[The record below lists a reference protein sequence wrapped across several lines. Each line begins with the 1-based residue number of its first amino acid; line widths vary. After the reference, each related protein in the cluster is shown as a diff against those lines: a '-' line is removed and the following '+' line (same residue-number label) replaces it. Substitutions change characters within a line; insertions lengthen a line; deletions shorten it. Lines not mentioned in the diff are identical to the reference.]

1 MSLMEK
7 YAFRGQCELTEIAD
21 EVTVYGPCHYCSAP
35 QSVTVKKADLEKFR
49 AGNYA
54 QDCFQGLSPGQR
66 EFLISGICDKC
77 WDDMFAGDEDD
88 E

>member
-1 MSLMEK
+1 MSLMTK
-7 YAFRGQCELTEIAD
+7 YAFRGSCELIEID
-21 EVTVYGPCHYCSAP
+21 NEVTVSGPCHFCRTP
-35 QSVTVKKADLEKFR
+35 QRVTVKKADLEKFR

-77 WDDMFAGDEDD
+77 WDDMFPE
-88 E
+88 EEE